1 MRNYPCRQPLA
12 SSSLLPASC
21 SPHQT
26 LRFLLYALGFQL
38 STHASNSPLLASC
51 FRLPASCALCL
62 YSLLSAPSALSHLLP
77 ASCFLRTLPLPF
89 TLYSL
94 LTASALSALC
104 PQLSA
109 FRSLPFNIG
118 TLRKMVFREVVSVG
132 SEPQLF
138 HTPKK
143 TRAECDL
150 TSHPHAICLLP
161 ACLLYARDLA
171 FVSELTEADT
181 ANAIFSQIC
190 MWTSTDSAAAV
201 FSCGEF
207 LFALLFDFHCC
218 FSHSNSPPYLA
229 KGILN

>member
-1 MRNYPCRQPLA
+1 MTSCATYTCRQPLA
-12 SSSLLPASC
+12 ICYLLPAICFLLPALRIKLSASC
-21 SPHQT
+21 FMHSASSSPLMHRA

-38 STHASNSPLLASC
+38 STHASSSPLLASC

-118 TLRKMVFREVVSVG
+118 TLRKMVFREVVSMG

-138 HTPKK
+138 HTSKK
-143 TRAECDL
+143 RVRSA
-150 TSHPHAICLLP
+150 TSRRTPTLSVC
-161 ACLLYARDLA
+161 YQLA
-171 FVSELTEADT
+171 FFTPGIRPFEAISR
-181 ANAIFSQIC
+181 NWIRL
-190 MWTSTDSAAAV
+190 MP
-201 FSCGEF
+201 
-207 LFALLFDFHCC
+207 
-218 FSHSNSPPYLA
+218 N
-229 KGILN
+229 

>member
-1 MRNYPCRQPLA
+1 MPPA
-12 SSSLLPASC
+12 SCYLLSASC

-38 STHASNSPLLASC
+38 STHASSSPLLASC

-109 FRSLPFNIG
+109 FRSLPFNRHPPKNGLPGSCIGGVRAG
-118 TLRKMVFREVVSVG
+118 TL
-132 SEPQLF
+132 P
-138 HTPKK
+138 HTEKNACGVRPHVAPP
-143 TRAECDL
+143 RYLSA
-150 TSHPHAICLLP
+150 TSLPSLHP
-161 ACLLYARDLA
+161 
-171 FVSELTEADT
+171 
-181 ANAIFSQIC
+181 
-190 MWTSTDSAAAV
+190 
-201 FSCGEF
+201 G
-207 LFALLFDFHCC
+207 
-218 FSHSNSPPYLA
+218 
-229 KGILN
+229 